1 MINKRPHFLNLWQIR
16 LPLTGVVSILHRISG
31 VTIFLLLPFL
41 LYLLELSLG
50 SAEGFV
56 RANMLVSHWS
66 VRAMGLL
73 LLWLFALHLF
83 AGIRILLIDMEWVS
97 GLAAARRSAVV
108 VLLAAITVTLVGVLL

>member
-16 LPLTGVVSILHRISG
+16 LPLTAVVSILHRISG

-50 SAEGFV
+50 SAEGFA

-66 VRAMGLL
+66 VRMMGLL
-73 LLWLFALHLF
+73 LLWLFAHHLF

-108 VLLAAITVTLVGVLL
+108 VLLAAIAVTLVGVLL